1 MIKTALIPD
10 LRGSSRTSH
19 LGGKVSLRLE
29 LFKEGGQEES
39 GEEENDGPE
48 ENIWDVGPVM
58 ATCRSQEFPLKLGTH
73 LGKREHQVSAH
84 TRERDPTDHRRSP
97 KLTETLRLFQ
107 GMESGVNP
115 DWFHCCTSSSV
126 TLAGGEH

>member
-1 MIKTALIPD
+1 MNSGKKKTCLIVIKTALIPD
-10 LRGSSRTSH
+10 VRGSSRTSH

-58 ATCRSQEFPLKLGTH
+58 ATCRTQEFPLKLGTH
-73 LGKREHQVSAH
+73 LGKREHQVSAQH
-84 TRERDPTDHRRSP
+84 TPVRGIPQITGDPQSSP
-97 KLTETLRLFQ
+97 K
-107 GMESGVNP
+107 
-115 DWFHCCTSSSV
+115 H
-126 TLAGGEH
+126 